1 MTGNSTER
9 RVVVTGLGVV
19 SALGLDADTFWNNI
33 IAGRCGIDKITAFDV
48 SKYDCQIAA
57 EVKNFD
63 PAPAFPSPKEIRRTD
78 RFAQFGVCAGYQA
91 LQDAGLDL
99 DKLDRDETGVFIGSG
114 IGGLYT
120 VEEQHKILLSKG
132 PGRLSPF
139 LIPMLI
145 LNMASGLF
153 SMFYKLRGPN
163 LATCSACAT
172 STHAIGEAWRTI
184 KMGDAKVMFAGGTE
198 ATIVPMGIGG
208 FCAMKAMSTRN
219 DDPQRSSRPF
229 DAERDGFVM
238 GEGAGVIVMEELE
251 HAKARGAR
259 IYCEMIG
266 YGNTADANHMTA
278 PAPEGEG
285 AARCMKMAVR
295 SAGLRPEDVSYI
307 NAHGTST
314 PQGDVC
320 ETQAIKTVFRDYA
333 RKLAVS
339 STKGATGHMLGAA
352 GAVEMAVCA
361 KAIQTNLIPPTINY
375 EQPDPDC
382 DLDYVPN
389 SAREMA
395 VTAALNNFF
404 GFGGH
409 HPTMVAKKFVRYCG
423 VSAINIHLP
432 QLIFGGGLG
441 GATTRSRK
449 GCFRKERRSLER

>member
-1 MTGNSTER
+1 MIGNSTER

-19 SALGLDADTFWNNI
+19 SALGLDFDTFWNNI
-33 IAGRCGIDKITAFDV
+33 VAGRCGIDKITAFDV

-78 RFAQFGVCAGYQA
+78 RFAQFGVYAGYQA
-91 LQDAGLDL
+91 LKDAGLDL

-208 FCAMKAMSTRN
+208 FCAMKALSTRN
-219 DDPQRSSRPF
+219 DDPQRASRPF

-238 GEGAGVIVMEELE
+238 GEGAGVIVMEDLE
-251 HAKARGAR
+251 HARARGAR

-285 AARCMKMAVR
+285 AARCMKAALR
-295 SAGLRPEDVSYI
+295 SAGLRPGDISYI

-314 PQGDVC
+314 PQGDIC
-320 ETQAIKTVFRDYA
+320 ETQAIETVFGAHA
-333 RKLAVS
+333 RRIAVS
-339 STKGATGHMLGAA
+339 STKGATGHMLGAS
-352 GAVEMAVCA
+352 GAVEMAICA
-361 KAIQTNLIPPTINY
+361 KAIQTNVVPPTINY
-375 EQPDPDC
+375 EHPDPEC

-389 SAREMA
+389 TAREMTVSA
-395 VTAALNNFF
+395 VLNNSF

-409 HPTMVAKKFVRYCG
+409 NASMVAKKFV
-423 VSAINIHLP
+423 A
-432 QLIFGGGLG
+432 
-441 GATTRSRK
+441 
-449 GCFRKERRSLER
+449 